1 VTAAG
6 LSTSTVAGLL
16 YQYRNGTYTTRSGEY
31 DDWFLS
37 GGAKYD
43 FNKKLVGQL
52 AFSQSIL
59 RPDYGNLGGVVAVDD
74 TNLIVTV
81 PNSQL
86 KPEHSTKY
94 FASLQY
100 YLEPSGV
107 IGISAYQLD
116 VQDMQVTG
124 LTVNPEDV
132 GYNPS
137 DYAGYTFRSAQNL
150 PGTSTNKGVTLE
162 YDQQL
167 TFLPGAFRGLG
178 LRASITKV
186 DPDGE
191 RVNLPKT
198 SANWGLR
205 YSYGKFDLQLTGN
218 AQSKARTSALSNTA
232 TTANNGILYRASRE
246 LWNVS
251 ASYKINRQF
260 EMMVAGRNI
269 FNAPDVVYSN
279 VSSRVQQYSI
289 YGSMW
294 NVGIKGTF

>member
-1 VTAAG
+1 
-6 LSTSTVAGLL
+6 
-16 YQYRNGTYTTRSGEY
+16 
-31 DDWFLS
+31 
-37 GGAKYD
+37 
-43 FNKKLVGQL
+43 
-52 AFSQSIL
+52 
-59 RPDYGNLGGVVAVDD
+59 VVAVDD

-81 PNSQL
+81 PNSLL

-94 FASLQY
+94 YASLQY

-150 PGTSTNKGVTLE
+150 PGTSTNKGLTLE

-186 DPDGE
+186 DPDSE

-205 YSYGKFDLQLTGN
+205 YSYGKFVVQLTGN
-218 AQSKARTSALSNTA
+218 YQSSARTSALSNTP

-251 ASYKINRQF
+251 ASYKINRRF
-260 EMMVAGRNI
+260 EVMLAGRNI
-269 FNAPDVVYSN
+269 FNAPDIVYSN
-279 VSSRVQQYSI
+279 VRSRVQQYSI

-294 NVGIKGTF
+294 NVGIKGSF